1 MRDPAWVEEL
11 AAREMKQ
18 AREAIERGRQV
29 WGLLWLALL
38 SVLLAVWR
46 AGLGRVFAVGWW
58 RLW

>member
-11 AAREMKQ
+11 AAREAKQ
-18 AREAIERGRQV
+18 AREAVERGRQV

-38 SVLLAVWR
+38 SILFGVWR